1 MVEGLRVEYG
11 AKQRLKLRYDD
22 SCLAKLQGGDGG
34 GEAGEESCWHISQV
48 GLAGAGGNL
57 NKNGSNTKG
66 SGAHFDMC
74 LTLMIRLC
82 Q

>member
-34 GEAGEESCWHISQV
+34 GEAGEESCRHISQV

-57 NKNGSNTKG
+57 NKHCQRHNGPRN
-66 SGAHFDMC
+66 
-74 LTLMIRLC
+74 
-82 Q
+82 

>member
-34 GEAGEESCWHISQV
+34 GEAGEESCRHISQV

-57 NKNGSNTKG
+57 TKMAQTQRALG
-66 SGAHFDMC
+66 LI
-74 LTLMIRLC
+74 LTC
-82 Q
+82 V

>member
-74 LTLMIRLC
+74 LIRLC

>member
-34 GEAGEESCWHISQV
+34 GGGEAGEESCWHISQV

-57 NKNGSNTKG
+57 TKMAQTQRALG
-66 SGAHFDMC
+66 LI
-74 LTLMIRLC
+74 LTC
-82 Q
+82 V